1 MFDSMIE
8 FFKNAI
14 MEQIVEDPVW
24 ATIALV
30 GQVIFGGRFILQWIV
45 SEYKKRSH
53 VPTAFW
59 FMSLAGSLTLL
70 SYSIHIRNPI
80 FMLGFSLNT
89 LIYLRNLHLIYKH
102 AKKGVVT
109 IIEKTEDCD
118 SNYYQ
123 QVTQISYWA

>member
-1 MFDSMIE
+1 MLDSIIE
-8 FFKNAI
+8 FFKSAI
-14 MEQIVEDPVW
+14 TEQIVEDPVW

-59 FMSLAGSLTLL
+59 FMSLAGSLILL
-70 SYSIHIRNPI
+70 SYSVHIKNPV

-109 IIEKTEDCD
+109 VIEKSED
-118 SNYYQ
+118 
-123 QVTQISYWA
+123 